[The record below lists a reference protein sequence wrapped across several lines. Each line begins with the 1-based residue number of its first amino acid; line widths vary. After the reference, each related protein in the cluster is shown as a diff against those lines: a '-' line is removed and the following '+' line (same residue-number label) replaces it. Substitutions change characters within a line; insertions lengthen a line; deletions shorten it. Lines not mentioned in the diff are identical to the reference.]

1 MKNITKY
8 SEFLTEG
15 VLSSVSDFLK
25 AQYNNIFKNPNQ
37 NLNNLFTNFTKKVDT
52 EKNVSYLYQSFLK
65 ANQTNTQNEINKA
78 DSIDAVNNI
87 LSDSVKYFYF
97 SLLSIVNKL
106 QNKEFT
112 MQEIFKTSRDK
123 RLQTLMSYPEDQF
136 SNAVSEYVLQ
146 AVVPQVK
153 TGAGLDKPQ
162 ATVSTTPTTPTTEN
176 VMYNIRKILEA
187 DDPAT
192 NVTTTNTT
200 EAPAGNTDADL
211 VAYKKA
217 AINWINTT
225 LFDLLKPK
233 MQLLNTLGANTSN
246 DIDDLSKQMKGTTN
260 DNAKKMILNKILN
273 MDKNELEQ
281 LANALGLKEEI
292 GKL

>member
-25 AQYNNIFKNPNQ
+25 AQYNNIFKSPNQ
-37 NLNNLFTNFTKKVDT
+37 NLNNLFINFTKKVDT
-52 EKNVSYLYQSFLK
+52 EKNVSHLYQSFLK
-65 ANQTNTQNEINKA
+65 ANQTNVQNEINKA
-78 DSIDAVNNI
+78 TSIDQVNNM
-87 LSDSVKYFYF
+87 LSDTVKYFYF
-97 SLLSIVNKL
+97 SLLPIVNKL

-123 RLQTLMSYPEDQF
+123 RLQTLMSYPEDKF

-153 TGAGLDKPQ
+153 TASGLDKPQ
-162 ATVSTTPTTPTTEN
+162 ATASTAPTTES
-176 VMYNIRKILEA
+176 VMYNIRRILEA
-187 DDPAT
+187 DVPD
-192 NVTTTNTT
+192 TNTT
-200 EAPAGNTDADL
+200 VEPATTQNADADL
-211 VAYKKA
+211 VVYKKS
-217 AINWINTT
+217 AITWINTT

-233 MQLLNTLGANTSN
+233 MQLLNNLSANTSN
-246 DIDDLSKQMKGTTN
+246 DIDDLSKQMKGSTN

-273 MDKNELEQ
+273 MALAFVENER
-281 LANALGLKEEI
+281 I
-292 GKL
+292 KL

>member
-1 MKNITKY
+1 M
-8 SEFLTEG
+8 
-15 VLSSVSDFLK
+15 
-25 AQYNNIFKNPNQ
+25 
-37 NLNNLFTNFTKKVDT
+37 
-52 EKNVSYLYQSFLK
+52 K
-65 ANQTNTQNEINKA
+65 ANQTNVQNEINKA
-78 DSIDAVNNI
+78 ESVDSVNNI
-87 LSDSVKYFYF
+87 LSDTVKYFYF
-97 SLLSIVNKL
+97 SLLPIVNKL

-153 TGAGLDKPQ
+153 TASGLDKKQ
-162 ATVSTTPTTPTTEN
+162 PTAAAPTTEN
-176 VMYNIRKILEA
+176 VMYNVRRILEA
-187 DDPAT
+187 DAPA
-192 NVTTTNTT
+192 T
-200 EAPAGNTDADL
+200 EAPATDASTTQNADADL
-211 VAYKKA
+211 IAYKKA
-217 AINWINTT
+217 AINWVNTS

-233 MQLLNTLGANTSN
+233 MQLLNQLSANTSN

-273 MDKNELEQ
+273 MDKTELEQ
-281 LANALGLKEEI
+281 LANTLGLKEEI

>member
-1 MKNITKY
+1 
-8 SEFLTEG
+8 
-15 VLSSVSDFLK
+15 
-25 AQYNNIFKNPNQ
+25 
-37 NLNNLFTNFTKKVDT
+37 
-52 EKNVSYLYQSFLK
+52 
-65 ANQTNTQNEINKA
+65 
-78 DSIDAVNNI
+78 
-87 LSDSVKYFYF
+87 
-97 SLLSIVNKL
+97 
-106 QNKEFT
+106 
-112 MQEIFKTSRDK
+112 
-123 RLQTLMSYPEDQF
+123 
-136 SNAVSEYVLQ
+136 
-146 AVVPQVK
+146 
-153 TGAGLDKPQ
+153 
-162 ATVSTTPTTPTTEN
+162 VSTTPTTPTTEN

-211 VAYKKA
+211 VAYKKS

-246 DIDDLSKQMKGTTN
+246 DIDYLSKQMKGTTN

>member
-1 MKNITKY
+1 MKDVTKY
-8 SEFLTEG
+8 SEFLLEG
-15 VLSSVSDFLK
+15 TLSSVSDFLK

-37 NLNNLFTNFTKKVDT
+37 NLNNLFSNFTKKVDV
-52 EKNVSYLYQSFLK
+52 EKNVSHLYQSFLK
-65 ANQTNTQNEINKA
+65 TEQTTVQNEINKA
-78 DSIDAVNNI
+78 ETIDTINNI
-87 LSDSVKYFYF
+87 LTDTVKYFYF
-97 SLLSIVNKL
+97 SLLPIVNKL
-106 QNKEFT
+106 QNNDFT

-136 SNAVSEYVLQ
+136 SNAVGEYVLQ

-162 ATVSTTPTTPTTEN
+162 ATAATTPTTEN

-187 DDPAT
+187 DVPAT
-192 NVTTTNTT
+192 A
-200 EAPAGNTDADL
+200 APATDTTAAPTQNTDADL

-217 AINWINTT
+217 AINWVNTS

-233 MQLLNTLGANTSN
+233 MQLLNQLGANTSN

-281 LANALGLKEEI
+281 LVNTLGLKEEV
-292 GKL
+292 GDL